1 MDLDFS
7 PGLGQVALVEC
18 VAHPEV
24 RLTGLVTSEVEGR
37 VTIDLGPARPLP
49 DPSEELLV
57 SVFAPSAL
65 YRIRAMAKGAGAD
78 GVIVLDPVHDVE
90 RVQRRNAK
98 RAPLNVGVTL
108 SCVDGP
114 SPTIQSVVG
123 RTVDIGVGGV
133 RVVTLRPLPD
143 GDPTVILTLPGGAE
157 IVAHTE
163 VLAVEASDESYEYR
177 LAMRELAEEDELAV
191 REFVEANAHTA

>member
-1 MDLDFS
+1 
-7 PGLGQVALVEC
+7 
-18 VAHPEV
+18 
-24 RLTGLVTSEVEGR
+24 
-37 VTIDLGPARPLP
+37 
-49 DPSEELLV
+49 
-57 SVFAPSAL
+57 
-65 YRIRAMAKGAGAD
+65 MAKAAGPD

-143 GDPTVILTLPGGAE
+143 GDPTAILTLPGGAE
-157 IVAHTE
+157 IVTHTE
-163 VLAVEASDESYEYR
+163 VLAVEASDGSYEYR
-177 LAMRELAEEDELAV
+177 LALRDLAEEDELAV
-191 REFVEANAHTA
+191 REFVEAHTHTA